1 MTTSHKVGSGTED
14 NGDTATATVADG
26 TTIDVEFIN
35 DYARE
40 LTSVT
45 VKKIWNDNN
54 NKANKR
60 APFVSVQLYAGT
72 AVSGVAARLDE
83 NNSWTHTWTNLPKY
97 DDAGQLISYSVK
109 ELNVPAEYTDS
120 VTTDPVTGEIT
131 ITNTRVG
138 TKGKLVL
145 TKMVVGSVDKTTAAS
160 AIEFKITDEAGNV
173 ETYSLNDF
181 KYDVTTKQYTLE
193 LEKPAGKYT
202 VEETKYDID
211 GYETKSIK
219 YAIGTG
225 LQKDGKTVDVQVEID
240 ETVDVTFVDTYD
252 ETTTKRQPPKILLRR
267 QLQKRLRKLH
277 LRKRLR

>member
-1 MTTSHKVGSGTED
+1 M
-14 NGDTATATVADG
+14 
-26 TTIDVEFIN
+26 
-35 DYARE
+35 
-40 LTSVT
+40 
-45 VKKIWNDNN
+45 
-54 NKANKR
+54 
-60 APFVSVQLYAGT
+60 
-72 AVSGVAARLDE
+72 DE